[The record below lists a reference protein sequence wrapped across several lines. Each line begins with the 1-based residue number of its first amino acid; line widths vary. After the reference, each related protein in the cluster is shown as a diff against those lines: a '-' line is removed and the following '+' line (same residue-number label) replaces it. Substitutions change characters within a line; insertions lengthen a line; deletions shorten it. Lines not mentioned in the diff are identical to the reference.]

1 MYIRFHYF
9 KDMLTKTEKRF
20 VRHWEEQRTG
30 GRLAYIAQNTL
41 AGTIMLSLFSFVV
54 LFFGMHVLFSWKLLI
69 IVSSIAISIAC
80 VVSYLVW
87 QKNERRFRDLIKR
100 EIEANTETDT
110 FTSGLV

>member
-1 MYIRFHYF
+1 MYVRFHYF

-30 GRLAYIAQNTL
+30 GRLAYVAQNTL
-41 AGTIMLSLFSFVV
+41 AGTIMISLFSFVV

-69 IVSSIAISIAC
+69 IVSTISILTSC

-87 QKNERRFRDLIKR
+87 QKNERKFRGLIKR
-100 EIEANTETDT
+100 EVDASTHANS
-110 FTSGLV
+110 F